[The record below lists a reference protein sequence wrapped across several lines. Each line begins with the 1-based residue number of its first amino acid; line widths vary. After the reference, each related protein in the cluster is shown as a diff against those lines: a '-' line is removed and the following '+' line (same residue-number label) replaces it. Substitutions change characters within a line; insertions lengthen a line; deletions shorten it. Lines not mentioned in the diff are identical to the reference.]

1 MITDMV
7 VGHPWLGRI
16 LGYGEID
23 LLTASEA
30 GTNKIK
36 FLPDADGFKK
46 TLLDAKYEHELEV
59 GGGARATAP
68 AAAPAPAAATAPER
82 LSADEVDASISHLA
96 SMRDRGLITAGEF
109 EEKKR
114 EILDRL

>member
-1 MITDMV
+1 
-7 VGHPWLGRI
+7 I

-30 GTNKIK
+30 GTNKIR
-36 FLPDADGFKK
+36 FLPDADGFKR

-68 AAAPAPAAATAPER
+68 TPAPARAPPPAPER
-82 LSADEVDASISHLA
+82 LSADEVDESVSRPASV
-96 SMRDRGLITAGEF
+96 RDRGLITAGEF